1 MHLLSPKSDV
11 VFQKLF
17 QNNENKDVFINF
29 LNSIIIKANNEE
41 IIESEDG

>member
-17 QNNENKDVFINF
+17 RNNENKDVFINF